1 MATRTWGKSSVVR
14 RNCRIAASL
23 FCIRTRRYVVPAE
36 AVHLLPDDVPPGR
49 AVLAANLET
58 AINGLWD
65 TLHLAIA

>member
-1 MATRTWGKSSVVR
+1 
-14 RNCRIAASL
+14 L